1 MALQTPLSWLQ
12 DFVELSMPPSALAE
26 RLTTAGLEVE
36 LIEKIGE
43 NWGEYCVVG
52 QVVEIRKHPNAD
64 ALNLV
69 DVNFGADKPIT
80 LVTGAPNIQEMAE
93 NFPEP
98 APKVALALTGAM
110 LVDAYHED
118 HPLKKLKPAKI
129 RGIASEGML
138 CSELELGLSEE
149 HEGILILPEDAPVG
163 KLLEEYLGDTT
174 LHFDIKGG
182 FSHLL
187 SMLGV
192 AREISALT
200 GKRLVKSL
208 LPDVANLEVVAQPSF
223 VELEIKDPDICPRYS
238 ALLIRNVKIG
248 PSPFWMQQRL
258 LRVGMRPINNIVDI
272 TNYVMLELG
281 QPLHA
286 FDHDKLIERS
296 KGQTPKIIVRR
307 AVKGETL
314 LTLDDVERKLD
325 DDMLMITDNSG
336 LIAIAGVMGGSDSEV
351 SDTTTN
357 ILLESANFE
366 FLNNRRTSQ
375 VLKLRTEASERFG
388 KQVDPEGTLQA
399 AFRAAQLMVEHA
411 SGTLEPIAG
420 DLYPEPEEK
429 ISIELDPAYVEH
441 LLGIKISTAQ
451 ITEILTSL
459 EFKVSGENI
468 LKIEVPSHRM
478 DVNIPADLVEEI
490 VRVYGY
496 ENLPSTLLNDVLPPQ
511 HMNQKLDGTERVR
524 DVLVASGMDE
534 IITYSMMNPMDEARL
549 RLEKDIDLTKFV
561 PLKNPLSKERSHLR
575 RSLLPGALGTARSN
589 LRFLAKVVTFEVG
602 SVFHPHQEN
611 KLPDEPQ
618 RLSLLMSGSRETQS
632 WLEQTEDNT
641 EDNYDFFD
649 LKGVLEQFLGA
660 LHLDGVEWKKSRE
673 LPCHP
678 GRCAQILVNG
688 NVLGFAGELH
698 PKIRASF
705 ELPEQPVCIAELD
718 LDMIIKLAVENHQ
731 MDFISNFT
739 PIFEDLA
746 FVMDASLP
754 VEAVTPLILQSGK
767 PLLRRATL
775 FDVYEGEQVDK
786 GKRSLAYSLTF
797 QATDRT
803 LTDKEVGKVRNK
815 IIKRLQHEFQAT
827 LRA

>member
-12 DFVELSMPPSALAE
+12 DFVELSMTPDALAE

-36 LIEKIGE
+36 VIEKIGE
-43 NWGEYCVVG
+43 NWGEFCVVG
-52 QVVEIRKHPNAD
+52 QIRKISKHPNAD
-64 ALNLV
+64 TLNLV
-69 DVNFGADKPIT
+69 DVEFGADKPIT
-80 LVTGAPNIQEMAE
+80 LVTGAPNIKEMAE

-98 APKVALALTGAM
+98 PPKVALALSGA
-110 LVDAYHED
+110 LLIDAYHED
-118 HPLKKLKPAKI
+118 RPLKKLKSAKI

-163 KLLEEYLGDTT
+163 KLLKDYLGDTT

-182 FSHLL
+182 FGHLL

-200 GKRLVKSL
+200 GKKLDKSVF
-208 LPDVANLEVVAQPSF
+208 PEISKLEVSAQPPF
-223 VELEIKDPDICPRYS
+223 VELEIKDTDICPRYS

-248 PSPFWMQQRL
+248 PSPFWIKQRL
-258 LRVGMRPINNIVDI
+258 LRIGMRPINNIVDI

-286 FDHDKLIERS
+286 FDHDKLIERANG
-296 KGQTPKIIVRR
+296 KTPKIIVRR
-307 AVKGETL
+307 AKKGETL
-314 LTLDDVERKLD
+314 LTLDNVERELD
-325 DDMLMITDNSG
+325 DEMLMITDHSG
-336 LIAIAGVMGGSDSEV
+336 LIAIAGVMGGGDSEV
-351 SDTTTN
+351 TEYTTN

-388 KQVDPEGTLQA
+388 KQVDPEGTLPA
-399 AFRAAQLMVEHA
+399 ALRAAQLMVEHA
-411 SGTLEPIAG
+411 SGTLEKIAG
-420 DLYPEPEEK
+420 DLYPKPKEN
-429 ISIELDPAYVEH
+429 ICLELDPDYVEH
-441 LLGIKISTAQ
+441 ILGIKIPIEQ

-459 EFKVSGENI
+459 EFKVTGKNI
-468 LKIEVPSHRM
+468 LKIIVPSHRM
-478 DVNIPADLVEEI
+478 DISIPADLVEEI

-511 HMNQKLDGTERVR
+511 NVNQKLAGTERVR
-524 DVLVASGMDE
+524 DILVASGMDE

-549 RLEKDIDLTKFV
+549 RIENDIDLNKFV
-561 PLKNPLSKERSHLR
+561 PLKNPLSQERSHLR
-575 RSLLPGALGTARSN
+575 RSLLPGAIMTARNN

-602 SVFHPHQEN
+602 SVFHPHQKN

-618 RLSLLMSGSRETQS
+618 RLSLLMSGHRDTQS
-632 WLEQTEDNT
+632 WLKQAEGD
-641 EDNYDFFD
+641 YDFFD
-649 LKGVLEQFLGA
+649 LKGILEQFLNA
-660 LHLDGVEWKKSRE
+660 LHLEGVEWKKSRE

-688 NVLGFAGELH
+688 KVLGFAGELH
-698 PKIRASF
+698 PKVRNSF
-705 ELPEQPVCIAELD
+705 ELPEQAVCVAELD
-718 LDMIIKLAVENHQ
+718 LDLIIKLAVEDHQ
-731 MDFISNFT
+731 MEFISNFT

-746 FVMDASLP
+746 FVLDSSLP
-754 VEAVTPLILQSGK
+754 VESVTPIILQTGK
-767 PLLRRATL
+767 PLLRKATL
-775 FDVYEGEQVDK
+775 FDVYEGEQVDE

-803 LTDKEVGKVRNK
+803 LTDDEVGKVRNK
-815 IIKRLQHEFQAT
+815 IIRRLQHEFQAT

>member
-12 DFVELSMPPSALAE
+12 DFVELSMTPDALAE

-36 LIEKIGE
+36 VIEKIGE
-43 NWGEYCVVG
+43 NWGEFCVVG
-52 QVVEIRKHPNAD
+52 QIRKISKHPNAD
-64 ALNLV
+64 TLNLV
-69 DVNFGADKPIT
+69 DVEFGADKPIT
-80 LVTGAPNIQEMAE
+80 LVTGAPNIKEMAE

-98 APKVALALTGAM
+98 PPKVALALSGA
-110 LVDAYHED
+110 LLIDAYHED
-118 HPLKKLKPAKI
+118 RPLKKLKSAKI
-129 RGIASEGML
+129 RGISSEGML

-163 KLLEEYLGDTT
+163 KLLNEYLGDTT

-200 GKRLVKSL
+200 GKKLDKSVF
-208 LPDVANLEVVAQPSF
+208 PEISKLEVSAHPPF
-223 VELEIKDPDICPRYS
+223 VELEIRDADICPRYS
-238 ALLIRNVKIG
+238 ALLIQNVKIG
-248 PSPFWMQQRL
+248 PSPFWIQQRL
-258 LRVGMRPINNIVDI
+258 LRIGMRPINNIVDI

-286 FDHDKLIERS
+286 FDHDKLIERANG
-296 KGQTPKIIVRR
+296 KTPKIIVRR
-307 AVKGETL
+307 AKKGETL
-314 LTLDDVERKLD
+314 LTLDNVDRELD
-325 DDMLMITDNSG
+325 DEMLMITDHSG
-336 LIAIAGVMGGSDSEV
+336 LIAIAGVMGGGDSEV
-351 SDTTTN
+351 TEYTTN

-388 KQVDPEGTLQA
+388 KQVDPEGTLPA
-399 AFRAAQLMVEHA
+399 ALRAAELMVEHA
-411 SGTLEPIAG
+411 SGTLEKIAG
-420 DLYPEPEEK
+420 DLYPKPKEN
-429 ISIELDPAYVEH
+429 ISLELDPDYVEH
-441 LLGIKISTAQ
+441 ILGIKIPIEQ

-459 EFKVSGENI
+459 EFKVTGKNI
-468 LKIEVPSHRM
+468 LKIIVPSHRM
-478 DVNIPADLVEEI
+478 DISIPADLVEEI

-511 HMNQKLDGTERVR
+511 NVNQKLAGTERVR
-524 DVLVASGMDE
+524 DILVASGMDE

-549 RLEKDIDLTKFV
+549 RIENDIDLNKFV
-561 PLKNPLSKERSHLR
+561 PLKNPLSQERSHLR
-575 RSLLPGALGTARSN
+575 RSLLPGAIMTARNN

-602 SVFHPHQEN
+602 SVFHPHQKN

-618 RLSLLMSGSRETQS
+618 RLSLLMSGHRDTQS
-632 WLEQTEDNT
+632 WLKQAEG
-641 EDNYDFFD
+641 NYDFFD
-649 LKGVLEQFLGA
+649 LKGVLEQFLNA
-660 LHLDGVEWKKSRE
+660 LHLEGVEWKKSRE

-688 NVLGFAGELH
+688 KVLGFAGELH
-698 PKIRASF
+698 PKVRNSF
-705 ELPEQPVCIAELD
+705 ELPEQAVCVAELD
-718 LDMIIKLAVENHQ
+718 LDLIIKLAVEDHQ
-731 MDFISNFT
+731 MEFISNFT

-746 FVMDASLP
+746 FVLDSSLP
-754 VEAVTPLILQSGK
+754 VESVTPIILQTGK
-767 PLLRRATL
+767 PLLRKATL
-775 FDVYEGEQVDK
+775 FDVYEGEQVDE

-803 LTDKEVGKVRNK
+803 LTDDEVGKVRNK
-815 IIKRLQHEFQAT
+815 IIRRLQHEFQAT